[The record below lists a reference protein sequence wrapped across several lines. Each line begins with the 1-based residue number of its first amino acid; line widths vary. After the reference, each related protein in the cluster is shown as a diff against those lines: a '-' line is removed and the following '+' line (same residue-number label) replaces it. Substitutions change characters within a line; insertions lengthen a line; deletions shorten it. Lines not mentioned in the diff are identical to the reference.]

1 MENMQGIVSQPG
13 RFLAAKITH
22 QYIHTLTLSNVTF
35 LVDEETTITVEC
47 HDRVFQSV
55 TVLDEAGQTI
65 YTAEGKG
72 MGSWSWRRTV
82 KDASGRPLF
91 DLRHFGYG
99 MKNKWAVE
107 SPDGRKIC
115 SLQHV
120 TYMNKERSAL
130 DAVVRNEAAKG
141 EEVAVEVR
149 PMDRGALRTMVSIE
163 DAPVAEI
170 RILEANDVVNLQ
182 GLNRSVWQARV
193 AGGVDIALV
202 STNVL
207 LYKQNSNFTAQ
218 ILVIILCRAE
228 MQHVWRQ

>member
-1 MENMQGIVSQPG
+1 MPTVCSFHIVLRIISYHHDPANEKETARIDPQHLIITLVSKETMETN
-13 RFLAAKITH
+13 LEA
-22 QYIHTLTLSNVTF
+22 LSFPVAISDG
-35 LVDEETTITVEC
+35 LIVDEETTITVEC

-82 KDASGRPLF
+82 KDASGRSLF

-107 SPDGRKIC
+107 SPDGREIC

-141 EEVAVEVR
+141 EEVTVEVR

-163 DAPVAEI
+163 DTPVTEF
-170 RILEANDVVNLQ
+170 
-182 GLNRSVWQARV
+182 GL
-193 AGGVDIALV
+193 
-202 STNVL
+202 
-207 LYKQNSNFTAQ
+207 
-218 ILVIILCRAE
+218 
-228 MQHVWRQ
+228 